1 MRKLSLTEDAMSTSE
16 SGGKKAPQ
24 FSSFKLA
31 PVVEKVDDCC
41 CDGGCETS
49 APVAETPSTDTRYSW
64 VVNGMDCAAC
74 ARKVETAVRQVSGV
88 SQVQVVF
95 ATEKLLVDA
104 SGDVRQQVENAVV
117 SAGYSLRTEGAPSAP
132 APSRLQENLP
142 LILLIIMM
150 AVSWGL
156 EQFNHPQGN
165 IAFIATTLVGLYPI
179 ARQALRLMKSGS
191 WFAIETLMSVAA
203 IGALFIG
210 ATAEAAMVLLL
221 FLIGE
226 RLEGWAAS
234 RARQGVSALMALK
247 PETAIRLRDG
257 ERETVAQSVL
267 RPGDV
272 IEVAAGGRL
281 PADGKLLSPFAS
293 FDESA
298 LTGESVPVERAA
310 GDSVAAGAT
319 SVDRL
324 VQLEVIS
331 EPGDSAIDRILRLI
345 EEAEEKRAP
354 IERFIDRFSR
364 IYTPAIMAVALLVAI
379 VPPLIFAASWLPWI
393 YKGLTLLLIGC
404 PCALVISTPAAIT
417 SGLAAAARRGALIK
431 GGAALE
437 QLGRISHVAFD
448 KTGTL
453 TVGKPRV
460 TAIVTTD
467 RIAENDLLALAA
479 AVEQGSSH
487 PLAQAI
493 IQEAQQRQLVLPQ
506 ATDQRALAG
515 SGIEAMVNGER
526 VLICAAGKFPA
537 GEVEARIQELES
549 AGQTVVIV
557 SHGSALLGILA
568 MRDTLRDDAREAVDA
583 LHQLGIQGVILT
595 GDNPRAAAAIA
606 GELGLDFRAGLL
618 PADKVTAVT
627 ALNASAPLAMVGDGI
642 NDAPAMK
649 ASTIGIAMGS
659 GTDVAL
665 ETADAALTHNRLTGL
680 AQMISLARAT
690 HANIRQNITIALG
703 LKAIFLV
710 TTLLGITG
718 LWLAVLAD
726 TGATVLVTA
735 NALRLLQKKG

>member
-1 MRKLSLTEDAMSTSE
+1 MSTPDTS
-16 SGGKKAPQ
+16 KKVPQ
-24 FSSFKLA
+24 FSALKLS
-31 PVVEKVDDCC
+31 PVPAKEDCC
-41 CDGGCETS
+41 SAGTCDTQS
-49 APVAETPSTDTRYSW
+49 APALPASGERYTW

-74 ARKVETAVRQVSGV
+74 ARKVENAVKQVTGV
-88 SQVQVVF
+88 NHVQVLF
-95 ATEKLLVDA
+95 ATEKLLVSA
-104 SGDVRQQVENAVV
+104 ENDVSADVEAAVTK
-117 SAGYSLRTEGAPSAP
+117 AGYSLRAEDAP
-132 APSRLQENLP
+132 AEKVSPLRENLP
-142 LILLIIMM
+142 LITLIIMM
-150 AVSWGL
+150 ALSWGL
-156 EQFNHPQGN
+156 EHFNHPLGN
-165 IAFIATTLVGLYPI
+165 LAFIATTLVGLFPI

-221 FLIGE
+221 FLVGE

-234 RARQGVSALMALK
+234 RARKGVSALMALK
-247 PETAIRLRDG
+247 PETATRVFDG
-257 ERETVAQSVL
+257 ERQTVAINTL

-281 PADGKLLSPFAS
+281 PADGALITATAS

-298 LTGESVPVERAA
+298 LTGESIPVERAT
-310 GDSVAAGAT
+310 GEKVPAGAT

-324 VQLEVIS
+324 VQLSVLS
-331 EPGDSAIDRILRLI
+331 EPGESAIDRILKLI
-345 EEAEEKRAP
+345 EEAEERRAP
-354 IERFIDRFSR
+354 VERFIDRFSR
-364 IYTPAIMAVALLVAI
+364 IYTPVIMLIALLVTI
-379 VPPLIFAASWLPWI
+379 VPPLLFAASWQEWI

-437 QLGRISHVAFD
+437 QLSQIQHVAFD

-453 TVGKPRV
+453 TVGKPQV
-460 TAIVTTD
+460 TGIYPLESTEDA
-467 RIAENDLLALAA
+467 LLTLAA
-479 AVEQGSSH
+479 AVEQGSTH

-493 IQEAQQRQLVLPQ
+493 VREAQSRGLTLP
-506 ATDQRALAG
+506 AANEQRALVG
-515 SGIEAMVNGER
+515 SGIEADVDGKK
-526 VLICAAGKFPA
+526 VLITAADKFPSQA
-537 GEVEARIQELES
+537 LSQQISELEQ
-549 AGQTVVIV
+549 AGQTVIIV
-557 SHGSALLGILA
+557 AVDGIAKGILA
-568 MRDTLRDDAREAVDA
+568 LRDTLRDDAKEAVDA

-606 GELGLDFRAGLL
+606 NELGLEFKAGLL
-618 PADKVTAVT
+618 PADKVQAVT
-627 ALNASAPLAMVGDGI
+627 ELNGQAPLAMVGDGI

-680 AQMISLARAT
+680 AQMIGLARAT
-690 HANIRQNITIALG
+690 RANIRQNIGIALG
-703 LKAIFLV
+703 LKGIFLL

-735 NALRLLQKKG
+735 NALRLLRRK

>member
-1 MRKLSLTEDAMSTSE
+1 MSTPE
-16 SGGKKAPQ
+16 TPKKAPQ
-24 FSSFKLA
+24 FSAFKLS
-31 PVVEKVDDCC
+31 PVPAKDDCC
-41 CDGGCETS
+41 CDGACETQN
-49 APVAETPSTDTRYSW
+49 APPLPESGNHYSW
-64 VVNGMDCAAC
+64 VVDGMDCAAC
-74 ARKVETAVRQVSGV
+74 ARKVENAVKQIPGV
-88 SQVQVVF
+88 SHVQVRF
-95 ATEKLLVDA
+95 ATEKLLVSA
-104 SGDVRQQVENAVV
+104 ESDVSEQVV
-117 SAGYSLRTEGAPSAP
+117 SAVSQAGYSLRSETAP
-132 APSRLQENLP
+132 AEKTAPLRENLP
-142 LILLIIMM
+142 LIVLVMMM
-150 AVSWGL
+150 ALSWGL
-156 EQFNHPQGN
+156 EQINHPFGN
-165 IAFIATTLVGLYPI
+165 LAFIATTLVGLYPI

-234 RARQGVSALMALK
+234 RARKGVSALMALK
-247 PETAIRLRDG
+247 PETATRVAG
-257 ERETVAQSVL
+257 NERQTVAINAL

-281 PADGKLLSPFAS
+281 PADGTLLTATAS

-298 LTGESVPVERAA
+298 LTGESIPVERAA
-310 GDSVAAGAT
+310 GEKVPAGTT

-324 VQLEVIS
+324 VQLTVLS
-331 EPGDSAIDRILRLI
+331 EPGDSAIDRILKLI
-345 EEAEEKRAP
+345 EEAEERRAP
-354 IERFIDRFSR
+354 VERFIDRFSR
-364 IYTPAIMAVALLVAI
+364 IYTPAIMLVALLVTI
-379 VPPLIFAASWLPWI
+379 VPPLFFGAPWEGWI

-437 QLGRISHVAFD
+437 QLSQVQQVAFD

-453 TVGKPRV
+453 TVGKPQV
-460 TAIVTTD
+460 TGVYPQDIGED
-467 RIAENDLLALAA
+467 ELLTLAA
-479 AVEQGSSH
+479 AVEQGSTH

-493 IQEAQQRQLVLPQ
+493 VREAQSRGLAIPA
-506 ATDQRALAG
+506 ATAQRALVG
-515 SGIEAMVNGER
+515 SGIEADIDGKK
-526 VLICAAGKFPA
+526 VLIVAAGKFSNP
-537 GEVEARIQELES
+537 EVEALEQT
-549 AGQTVVIV
+549 GQTVVTV
-557 SHGSALLGILA
+557 MQDGVAKGMLAL
-568 MRDTLRDDAREAVDA
+568 RDTLRDDAKEAVAA
-583 LHQLGIQGVILT
+583 LHQLGVQGVILT

-606 GELGLDFRAGLL
+606 GELGLDFKAGLL
-618 PADKVTAVT
+618 PADKVSAVT
-627 ALNASAPLAMVGDGI
+627 ELNSHAPLAMIGDGI

-690 HANIRQNITIALG
+690 RANIRQNISIALG
-703 LKAIFLV
+703 LKGIFLV

-735 NALRLLQKKG
+735 NALRLLRRK

>member
-1 MRKLSLTEDAMSTSE
+1 MSTPETPKKVPKFSALKLS
-16 SGGKKAPQ
+16 
-24 FSSFKLA
+24 
-31 PVVEKVDDCC
+31 PVPSKDDCC
-41 CDGGCETS
+41 CEGACETQTQTLPES
-49 APVAETPSTDTRYSW
+49 GNRYSW

-74 ARKVETAVRQVSGV
+74 ARKVENAVKQVPGV
-88 SQVQVVF
+88 SHVQVLF
-95 ATEKLLVDA
+95 ATEKLLVSADN
-104 SGDVRQQVENAVV
+104 DVSKQVEDAV
-117 SAGYSLRTEGAPSAP
+117 SKAGYSLRSEAAP
-132 APSRLQENLP
+132 AEKASSLKENLP
-142 LILLIIMM
+142 LITLIIMM
-150 AVSWGL
+150 ALSWGL
-156 EQFNHPQGN
+156 EQINHPFGN
-165 IAFIATTLVGLYPI
+165 LAFIATTLVGLFPI

-234 RARQGVSALMALK
+234 RARKGVSALMALK
-247 PETAIRLRDG
+247 PETATRVVNG
-257 ERETVAQSVL
+257 TRETVAITTL

-281 PADGKLLSPFAS
+281 PADGALLTATAS

-298 LTGESVPVERAA
+298 LTGESIPVERAA
-310 GDSVAAGAT
+310 GEKVPAGAT

-324 VQLEVIS
+324 VQLTVLS
-331 EPGDSAIDRILRLI
+331 EPGDSAIDRILKLI
-345 EEAEEKRAP
+345 EEAEERRAP
-354 IERFIDRFSR
+354 VERFIDRFSR
-364 IYTPAIMAVALLVAI
+364 IYTPAIMLVALLVTV
-379 VPPLIFAASWLPWI
+379 VPPLFFGAPWEGWI

-437 QLGRISHVAFD
+437 QLSQVQHIAFD

-453 TVGKPRV
+453 TVGKPQV
-460 TAIVTTD
+460 TGVYPQGISED
-467 RIAENDLLALAA
+467 ELLTLAA
-479 AVEQGSSH
+479 AVEQGSTH
-487 PLAQAI
+487 PLALAI
-493 IQEAQQRQLVLPQ
+493 VREAQSRGLNIPP
-506 ATDQRALAG
+506 ATAQRALVG
-515 SGIEAMVNGER
+515 SGIEATVDGKK
-526 VLICAAGKFPA
+526 VLIVAAGKSSHP
-537 GEVEARIQELES
+537 EVEALEQT
-549 AGQTVVIV
+549 GQTVVTV
-557 SHGSALLGILA
+557 MQDGVAKGMLAL
-568 MRDTLRDDAREAVDA
+568 RDTLRDDAKEAVAA
-583 LHQLGIQGVILT
+583 LHQLGVQGVILT

-606 GELGLDFRAGLL
+606 GELGLEFKAGLL
-618 PADKVTAVT
+618 PADKVSAVT
-627 ALNASAPLAMVGDGI
+627 ELNAHAPLAMVGDGI

-680 AQMISLARAT
+680 AQMIDLARAT
-690 HANIRQNITIALG
+690 RANIRQNIGIALG
-703 LKAIFLV
+703 LKGIFLV
-710 TTLLGITG
+710 TTLLGMTG

-735 NALRLLQKKG
+735 NALRLLRRR

>member
-1 MRKLSLTEDAMSTSE
+1 MSTPE
-16 SGGKKAPQ
+16 TPKKVPQ
-24 FSSFKLA
+24 FSALKLA
-31 PVVEKVDDCC
+31 PRPAKEACC
-41 CDGGCETS
+41 AADHGPVQAEAV
-49 APVAETPSTDTRYSW
+49 APVQGQRYSW

-74 ARKVETAVRQVSGV
+74 ARKVETAVRQVAGV
-88 SQVQVVF
+88 NHVQVLF

-104 SGDVRQQVENAVV
+104 GSNVSAQVEAAVIN
-117 SAGYSLRTEGAPSAP
+117 AGYTLRNENAP
-132 APSRLQENLP
+132 AEKASVLRDNLP
-142 LILLIIMM
+142 LITLVLLMGI
-150 AVSWGL
+150 SWGL
-156 EQFNHPQGN
+156 EQFNHPLGN
-165 IAFIATTLVGLYPI
+165 LAFIATTLVGLWPV

-234 RARQGVSALMALK
+234 RARKGVSALMALK
-247 PETAIRLRDG
+247 PETATQVING
-257 ERETVAQSVL
+257 ERKIVPIAAL

-281 PADGKLLSPFAS
+281 PADGTLLTAAAS

-298 LTGESVPVERAA
+298 LTGESIPVDRAA
-310 GDSVAAGAT
+310 GEKVPAGAT

-324 VQLEVIS
+324 VQLTVLS
-331 EPGDSAIDRILRLI
+331 EPGDSAIDRILKLI
-345 EEAEEKRAP
+345 EEAEERRAP
-354 IERFIDRFSR
+354 VERFIDRFSR
-364 IYTPAIMAVALLVAI
+364 IYTPVIMLIALLVAV
-379 VPPLIFAASWLPWI
+379 VPPLLFSAPWEGWI

-437 QLGRISHVAFD
+437 QLAQVQQVAFD

-453 TVGKPRV
+453 TVGKPQV
-460 TAIVTTD
+460 TGIYPHE
-467 RIAENDLLALAA
+467 IGEQDLLALAA
-479 AVEQGSSH
+479 AVEQGSTH

-493 IQEAQQRQLVLPQ
+493 VREAQTRGLAVPT
-506 ATDQRALAG
+506 ATDQRALMG
-515 SGIEAMVNGER
+515 SGIEAEVAGSK
-526 VLICAAGKFPA
+526 VLICAADKFPA
-537 GEVEARIQELES
+537 PHFVTQIATLEQ
-549 AGQTVVIV
+549 AGQTVVMVVQDGEAKGLI
-557 SHGSALLGILA
+557 AL
-568 MRDTLRDDAREAVDA
+568 RDTLRNDAKEAVSA
-583 LHQLGIQGVILT
+583 LHQLGVNGVILT

-606 GELGLDFRAGLL
+606 GELALDYRAGLL
-618 PADKVTAVT
+618 PADKVQAVT
-627 ALNASAPLAMVGDGI
+627 ALNAHAPLAMVGDGI

-649 ASTIGIAMGS
+649 AATLGIAMGS

-680 AQMISLARAT
+680 AQMIGLARAT
-690 HANIRQNITIALG
+690 RANIRQNIAIALG
-703 LKAIFLV
+703 LKGIFLV
-710 TTLLGITG
+710 TTLLGMTG

-735 NALRLLQKKG
+735 NALRLLRQR

>member
-1 MRKLSLTEDAMSTSE
+1 MSTPE
-16 SGGKKAPQ
+16 IPKKVPQ
-24 FSSFKLA
+24 FSALKLSPA
-31 PVVEKVDDCC
+31 PSKDDCC
-41 CDGGCETS
+41 CEGACETQAQPLPES
-49 APVAETPSTDTRYSW
+49 GNRYSW

-74 ARKVETAVRQVSGV
+74 ARKVENAVKQVPGV
-88 SQVQVVF
+88 SHVQVLF
-95 ATEKLLVDA
+95 ATEKLLVSADN
-104 SGDVRQQVENAVV
+104 DVSKQVEAAV
-117 SAGYSLRTEGAPSAP
+117 SKAGYTLRSETAPVEKASSLK
-132 APSRLQENLP
+132 ENLP
-142 LILLIIMM
+142 LITLTIMM
-150 AVSWGL
+150 ALSWGL
-156 EQFNHPQGN
+156 EQINHPFGN
-165 IAFIATTLVGLYPI
+165 LAFIATTLVGLFPI

-226 RLEGWAAS
+226 RLEGWASS
-234 RARQGVSALMALK
+234 RARKGVSALMALK
-247 PETAIRLRDG
+247 PETATRVVNG
-257 ERETVAQSVL
+257 TRETVAITTL

-281 PADGKLLSPFAS
+281 PADGALLGATAS

-298 LTGESVPVERAA
+298 LTGESIPVERAA
-310 GDSVAAGAT
+310 GEKVPAGAT

-324 VQLEVIS
+324 VQLTVLS
-331 EPGDSAIDRILRLI
+331 EPGDSAIDRILKLI
-345 EEAEEKRAP
+345 EEAEERRAP
-354 IERFIDRFSR
+354 VERFIDRFSR
-364 IYTPAIMAVALLVAI
+364 IYTPAIMLVALLVPV
-379 VPPLIFAASWLPWI
+379 VPPLLFGAPWEGWI

-437 QLGRISHVAFD
+437 QLSQVQHIAFD

-453 TVGKPRV
+453 TVGKPQV
-460 TAIVTTD
+460 TGVYPQEISED
-467 RIAENDLLALAA
+467 ELLTLAA
-479 AVEQGSSH
+479 AVEQGSTH

-493 IQEAQQRQLVLPQ
+493 VREAQSRGLDIPP
-506 ATDQRALAG
+506 AIAQRALVG
-515 SGIEAMVNGER
+515 SGIEAIVDGKK
-526 VLICAAGKFPA
+526 VLIVAAGKSSNP
-537 GEVEARIQELES
+537 EVEALEQT
-549 AGQTVVIV
+549 GQTVVTV
-557 SHGSALLGILA
+557 MQDGVAKGMLAL
-568 MRDTLRDDAREAVDA
+568 RDTLRDDAKEAVAA
-583 LHQLGIQGVILT
+583 LHKLGVQGVILT

-606 GELGLDFRAGLL
+606 GELGLEFKAGLL
-618 PADKVTAVT
+618 PADKVSAVT
-627 ALNASAPLAMVGDGI
+627 ELNARAPLAMVGDGI

-690 HANIRQNITIALG
+690 RANIRQNIGIALG
-703 LKAIFLV
+703 LKGIFLV
-710 TTLLGITG
+710 TTLLGMTG

-735 NALRLLQKKG
+735 NALRLLRHR